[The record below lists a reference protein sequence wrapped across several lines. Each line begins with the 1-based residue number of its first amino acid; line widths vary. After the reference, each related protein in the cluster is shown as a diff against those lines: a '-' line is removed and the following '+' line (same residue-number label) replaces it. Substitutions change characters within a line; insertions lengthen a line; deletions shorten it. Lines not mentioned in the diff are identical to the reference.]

1 MSIAI
6 LSHPCLSSLHCLFL
20 HPPFKNHLKTTRPTA
35 PNPSV
40 SIVYFSSLLLHRR
53 RGGNIDEN
61 PRFGEL
67 AVMLGNLTNQK
78 AAADAGWAGWTTSGE
93 FVRRDLSDILDKAGA
108 LALERK
114 RYQDKMEKFLTL
126 KAATKTDTLVRK
138 AKKREDWK
146 RDLNAN
152 EVDVESDLR
161 IFSLGREQQ
170 VLKPLSKALST
181 LLQTIERQYEMIMP
195 FKVNARPLSY

>member
-1 MSIAI
+1 
-6 LSHPCLSSLHCLFL
+6 
-20 HPPFKNHLKTTRPTA
+20 
-35 PNPSV
+35 
-40 SIVYFSSLLLHRR
+40 
-53 RGGNIDEN
+53 
-61 PRFGEL
+61 
-67 AVMLGNLTNQK
+67 MLGNLTNQK